1 MQKIVFISRVFSLAL
16 ALLNPIRARPRR
28 VNRRAQRVHPYGHG
42 PHSLALAGARF
53 LFLSR
58 VIGAFVSAASA
69 SSGLPRPVKSSVAYL
84 LPVVLLLGLSG
95 CQDRPATATQAAEI
109 VALQG
114 KTMGTTY
121 TVKIRLEDQQS
132 AADAEALQAVF
143 DSALVALNE
152 EVSNWEKGSTV
163 VRFNA
168 SENGMYVGDA
178 PHFIAN
184 FLLAKKM
191 AEATGGA
198 FEPTILPLTDYWGFG
213 AGKERIEAGV
223 DTAEVLR
230 RLALVDITQLEWDAN
245 NSFLKK
251 NKPGIQLDL
260 GGSAKGYG
268 VDLLAQL
275 LKDRGYQHF
284 LIEIGGEMYASGRK
298 GEGQWIVGINV
309 PEEDASFRDI
319 AKTMPLE
326 DRAVATSGNYRNYY
340 KLEATT
346 FSHTLNPKTGFPERN
361 SLLSASILAPDCAT
375 ADAYAT
381 ACMVL
386 GPEGAMQLIQQ
397 RPEIEGYLLVRT
409 PDGGMEA
416 LFSWED

>member
-1 MQKIVFISRVFSLAL
+1 MPTANAFREGMQKAIFFL
-16 ALLNPIRARPRR
+16 
-28 VNRRAQRVHPYGHG
+28 
-42 PHSLALAGARF
+42 
-53 LFLSR
+53 LFL
-58 VIGAFVSAASA
+58 GLLACDTVS
-69 SSGLPRPVKSSVAYL
+69 GTVA
-84 LPVVLLLGLSG
+84 
-95 CQDRPATATQAAEI
+95 TAAEI
-109 VALQG
+109 VQLQG
-114 KTMGTTY
+114 KTMGTNY
-121 TVKIRLEDQQS
+121 TVKIHLEAPQS
-132 AADAEALQAVF
+132 ELETTTLQTIL

-168 SENGMYVGDA
+168 SEAGMYVGDA

-184 FLLAKKM
+184 FLLAKRI
-191 AEATGGA
+191 AEATNGA

-213 AGKERIEAGV
+213 SGKERIEAGV
-223 DTAEVLR
+223 DTAEVMR
-230 RLALVDITQLEWDAN
+230 RLALVGMQQIEWDAEN
-245 NSFLKK
+245 KFLKK
-251 NKPGIQLDL
+251 NHPDVKLDL

-275 LKDRGYQHF
+275 LKGRGYQHF

-319 AKTMPLE
+319 ANAMPLE
-326 DRAVATSGNYRNYY
+326 NRAVATSGNYRNYY
-340 KLEATT
+340 KVESTT

-361 SLLSASILAPDCAT
+361 SLLSASVLAPDCAT

-386 GPEGAMQLIQQ
+386 GPEGAMQLLRQT
-397 RPEIEGYLLVRT
+397 PELEGYLLVRT
-409 PDGGMEA
+409 ENGGMEA